1 MCSLPRRFHS
11 WLSLLSICGAILP
24 LTAARG
30 QTGADVTVKSP
41 DGKIVFTL
49 MAGDQMK
56 YSVVWNGKPIIKDAA
71 LGISVDG
78 DNLGVKAQADRF
90 PQLQLL
96 DDKFPVRG
104 VHAVGTTRCQ
114 SAVMGMTSG
123 EHAKTWNLE
132 VRVFNDGVA
141 YRYNVPGGG
150 KRHVDGESSSW
161 NLPAGTELWYLGG
174 KNRSYE
180 GKFKVAPVGGMEPG
194 AEIMAMATAVLPEG
208 GGYAMMTEANVV
220 NYSDL
225 ALMPAPDNSFKAFF
239 HNDQQGWVQE
249 SGGPVVSP
257 WRVTLL
263 AADLNVLVNQDV
275 LRSLCPPPSA
285 DFSHATYI
293 RPGRSIWH
301 WLTGGAP
308 KLEEQH
314 TWVDGTKQMGFEY
327 YLVDDG
333 WKRWVNGGD
342 SAWDAL
348 AELVRYAKT
357 QNVNIWAWVGAGDV
371 HDPKAREEYFEHAKR
386 IGIVGLKIDFPQP
399 ANYEWVNWY
408 YETLRDANRLEL
420 MIDFHGATKPSG
432 RDRTWP
438 NEMTREAI
446 AGREQGR
453 NPASHDTSLPF
464 TRYVQ
469 GNADYT
475 PVLIDPK
482 KLNGCSL
489 AYEVAMGVVYT
500 SPYLCYGDNPKRY
513 LESPAVDVLKNLPSI
528 WDETQVLPCSRIG
541 ELAAFARRNQ
551 KQWFIGMINGD
562 NAHTETIPLTFLG
575 IGDYR
580 LVELADSPSNNDAF
594 VRSERVVTR
603 SDTLRAPL
611 RKDGGYVAWL
621 QPR

>member
-1 MCSLPRRFHS
+1 MTL
-11 WLSLLSICGAILP
+11 
-24 LTAARG
+24 
-30 QTGADVTVKSP
+30 KSP
-41 DGKIVFTL
+41 DGRIVFLLT
-49 MAGDQMK
+49 AGDQMK
-56 YSVVWNGKPIIKDAA
+56 YSVVWNGNPIIKDAA
-71 LGISVDG
+71 LGISIDG
-78 DNLGVKAQADRF
+78 DDLGVKAQTDRF
-90 PQLQLL
+90 PQVQLL

-104 VHAVGTTRCQ
+104 VHAVGATRCQ
-114 SAVMGMTSG
+114 SGVIAVTSG
-123 EHAKTWNLE
+123 AHAKTWNLE
-132 VRVFNDGVA
+132 VRVFNDAVA
-141 YRYNVPGGG
+141 YRYNVPESG
-150 KRHVDGESSSW
+150 KHRIDGESTSW
-161 NLPAGTELWYLGG
+161 NLPTGSELWYLPGQ
-174 KNRSYE
+174 NRSYE
-180 GKFKVAPVGGMEPG
+180 SKFKMGRVGGFEPG
-194 AEIMAMATAVLPEG
+194 TEMMTLATAVLPG
-208 GGYAMMTEANVV
+208 GGYAMLSEANVV
-220 NYSDL
+220 NYSDM
-225 ALMPAPDNSFKAFF
+225 ALLSGPDNTFKAFF
-239 HNDQQGWVQE
+239 HNDQQGWTQE

-275 LRSLCPPPSA
+275 LRSLCPPPSV

-301 WLTGGAP
+301 WLSSGAP

-333 WKRWVNGGD
+333 WKRWVSGGE

-357 QNVNIWAWVGAGDV
+357 QGVDIWAWVGAGDV
-371 HDPKAREEYFEHAKR
+371 HDPKAREEYFQHAKR
-386 IGIVGLKIDFPQP
+386 IGIVGLKIDFPKP

-408 YETLRDANRLEL
+408 DETLRDAARIGL

-453 NPASHDTSLPF
+453 NPNSHDTALPF

-475 PVLIDPK
+475 PVLIEPRR
-482 KLNGCSL
+482 LGGASV
-489 AYEVAMGVVYT
+489 AYEVAMGIVYT
-500 SPYLCYGDNPKRY
+500 SPYLCFGDNPKQY
-513 LESPAVDVLKNLPSI
+513 LESPVVEVLKNIPSM
-528 WDETQVLPCSRIG
+528 WDETQVLPGSRVG
-541 ELAAFARRNQ
+541 SLAAFARRNQ
-551 KQWFIGMINGD
+551 KQWFIGMVNGD
-562 NAHTETIPLTFLG
+562 NAHDESVPLTFLG

-580 LVELADSPSNNDAF
+580 LVELLDSPDTNNAII
-594 VRSERVVTR
+594 RKERIVTR
-603 SDTLRAPL
+603 ADTLKAPL
-611 RKDGGYVAWL
+611 RKSGGYVAWL

>member
-1 MCSLPRRFHS
+1 MSLPLPQRFS
-11 WLSLLSICGAILP
+11 RWVCLP
-24 LTAARG
+24 LIYGVMFSAAMAQMPRS
-30 QTGADVTVKSP
+30 ADMTLKSP
-41 DGKIVFTL
+41 DGKIVFLLT
-49 MAGDQMK
+49 AGDQMK
-56 YSVVWNGKPIIKDAA
+56 YSVVWNGKPIVKDAT
-71 LGISVDG
+71 LGISIDG
-78 DNLGVKAQADRF
+78 DDLGVKAQVDRF

-104 VHAVGTTRCQ
+104 VHPVGATRCQ
-114 SAVMGMTSG
+114 SAVIGITRG
-123 EHAKTWNLE
+123 AHAKTWNLE
-132 VRVFNDGVA
+132 VRVFNDAVA
-141 YRYNVPGGG
+141 YRYNVPESG
-150 KRHVDGESSSW
+150 KHRIDGESTSW
-161 NLPAGTELWYLGG
+161 NLPAGSELWYLPG

-180 GKFKVAPVGGMEPG
+180 DKFRMGRVGEFAPGT
-194 AEIMAMATAVLPEG
+194 EIMALATAVLPG

-225 ALMPAPDNSFKAFF
+225 ALMPAPDNTFKAFF
-239 HNDQQGWVQE
+239 HNDQQGWIQE

-263 AADLNVLVNQDV
+263 AADLNALVNQDV
-275 LRSLCPPPSA
+275 LRSLCPPPSV
-285 DFSHATYI
+285 DFSHASYI

-333 WKRWVNGGD
+333 WKRWANGGE
-342 SAWDAL
+342 SAWNAL
-348 AELVRYAKT
+348 AELVRYAKS
-357 QNVNIWAWVGAGDV
+357 QNVDIWAWVGAGDV
-371 HDPKAREEYFEHAKR
+371 HDPKVREEYFQHAKR

-408 YETLRDANRLEL
+408 DETLRDAARVGL

-453 NPASHDTSLPF
+453 NPSSHDTALPF

-475 PVLIDPK
+475 PVLINPK
-482 KLNGCSL
+482 KLSGCSV

-500 SPYLCYGDNPKRY
+500 SPYLCYGDNPKQY
-513 LESPAVDVLKNLPSI
+513 LESPAVEVLKNMPSV
-528 WDETQVLPCSRIG
+528 WDETQVLPGSRIG

-551 KQWFIGMINGD
+551 KQWFIGMVNGD
-562 NAHTETIPLTFLG
+562 NAHEESVPLTFLG

-580 LVELADSPSNNDAF
+580 LVELEDSPETNNVV
-594 VRSERVVTR
+594 VRRERIVTR
-603 SDTLRAPL
+603 SDTLKAPL